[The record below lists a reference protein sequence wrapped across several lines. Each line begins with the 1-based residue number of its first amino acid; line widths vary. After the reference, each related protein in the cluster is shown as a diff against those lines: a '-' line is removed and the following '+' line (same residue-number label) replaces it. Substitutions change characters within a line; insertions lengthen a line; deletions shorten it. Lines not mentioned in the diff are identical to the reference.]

1 MSITLSDGITTVN
14 LHKDLFWSDEYN
26 WAPVEQSVD
35 RSITGALIIQAAGR
49 QYGRP
54 ITLEPENDSSA
65 WMKRS
70 VIDALRN
77 WAAEPGKEL
86 TLTLRS
92 VSRTVIFRHQD
103 GGLEVS
109 PVIHY
114 DAPVNDDWY
123 LATIRLMEV
132 EAGATT

>member
-1 MSITLSDGITTVN
+1 MTKQDMIRQARTVN
-14 LHKDLFWSDEYN
+14 
-26 WAPVEQSVD
+26 
-35 RSITGALIIQAAGR
+35 RIIIDHPLT
-49 QYGRP
+49 RP
-54 ITLEPENDSSA
+54 GGERVGSLTIHFTLEPENDSSA

-103 GGLEVS
+103 GGLEVR

-114 DAPVNDDWY
+114 DVPVNDDWY